1 MVIARIVGGL
11 GNQLFIYAAARR
23 MALANN
29 VPLRLDVES
38 GFKWDVVYKRKYL
51 LHQFN
56 IKAET
61 ASPWES
67 CVTRVGRIRRYFLRR
82 INKTIP
88 FKNRFYITEESQNFD
103 PRILR
108 YKVRRKVYLEGY
120 WQSEKY
126 FKDIEDVIR
135 KDFQIATDFD
145 SVTLSEAEMISKKNS
160 VCIGVRR
167 FQEEINSTK
176 FLLGMEYYQKA
187 IEIMVQEVP
196 DAHFFI
202 ITEDPEWA
210 LKNFKIRYPFT
221 LISHKVGNERAYE
234 NLWLMSLCK
243 HFIISQGTYHWW
255 GAWLSTNPDKKVIAP
270 ASELVN
276 TSEDYIPDDWTK
288 IGV

>member
-1 MVIARIVGGL
+1 MVIARLFGGL

-56 IKAET
+56 IKTET
-61 ASPWES
+61 ASQWES
-67 CVTRVGRIRRYFLRR
+67 CVSWVGRIRRYLLRR
-82 INKTIP
+82 INKIIP

-103 PRILR
+103 PGILR

-135 KDFQIATDFD
+135 KDFQIVTDFD

-167 FQEEINSTK
+167 FQEETNPDRCQLSVQ
-176 FLLGMEYYQKA
+176 YYLKA
-187 IEIMVQEVP
+187 IDMILQEVP
-196 DAHFFI
+196 DAHFFVF
-202 ITEDPEWA
+202 TEDPEWV
-210 LKNFKIRYPFT
+210 LKNFKIRYPFA
-221 LISHKVGNERAYE
+221 LISHKEGNERAYE
-234 NLWLMSLCK
+234 DLWLMSLCK

-255 GAWLSTNPDKKVIAP
+255 GAWLGTNPDKKVIAP
-270 ASELVN
+270 APELVN
-276 TSEDYIPDDWTK
+276 TSEDYIPEDWTK

>member
-1 MVIARIVGGL
+1 MVIVRIFGGL

-56 IKAET
+56 IKAEM

-67 CVTRVGRIRRYFLRR
+67 CVTRGGRIRRYLLRR
-82 INKTIP
+82 INKIIP

-103 PRILR
+103 PMILQ

-135 KDFQIATDFD
+135 KDFQIVTDFD
-145 SVTLSEAEMISKKNS
+145 SVTLSEAEMILKKNS
-160 VCIGVRR
+160 VCVGVRR
-167 FQEEINSTK
+167 FQEETNPDRRPLSVQ
-176 FLLGMEYYQKA
+176 YYLKA
-187 IEIMVQEVP
+187 IDMIVQEVS
-196 DAHFFI
+196 DAHFFVF
-202 ITEDPEWA
+202 TEDPEWVG
-210 LKNFKIRYPFT
+210 KNFKIRYPFT
-221 LISHKVGNERAYE
+221 LISHKEGNERAYE
-234 NLWLMSLCK
+234 DLWLMSLCK

-255 GAWLSTNPDKKVIAP
+255 GAWLSTSLAKKVIAP
-270 ASELVN
+270 APELVKIGN
-276 TSEDYIPDDWTK
+276 DYMPDDWIK
-288 IGV
+288 IGI